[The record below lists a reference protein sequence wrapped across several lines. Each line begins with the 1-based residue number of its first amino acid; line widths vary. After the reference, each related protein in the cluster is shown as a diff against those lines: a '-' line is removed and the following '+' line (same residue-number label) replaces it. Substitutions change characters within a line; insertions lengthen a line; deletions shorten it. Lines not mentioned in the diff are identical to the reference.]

1 MANRSKSK
9 GSIWESP
16 SGPKLAPA
24 ATPESQAA
32 VKEAEAKVAAS
43 QGDQKRGGSG
53 AGHMDGV
60 LTERGRGPK
69 RGF

>member
-1 MANRSKSK
+1 M
-9 GSIWESP
+9 
-16 SGPKLAPA
+16 
-24 ATPESQAA
+24 
-32 VKEAEAKVAAS
+32 KEAEAKVAAS

>member
-1 MANRSKSK
+1 MGKS
-9 GSIWESP
+9 P
-16 SGPKLAPA
+16 VGPKLAPA
-24 ATPESQAA
+24 SYPRIREAA